1 MKIKEKV
8 YLLSLL
14 FESFD
19 QVYQSIDLRIQK
31 FTNLIEFS
39 IQIPSTETR
48 PVVACHHTIWIH
60 HWNYVKI
67 AEGDKL
73 MTDSCALKQRSDE
86 TLQHEGGV

>member
-1 MKIKEKV
+1 MKVKEKV
-8 YLLSLL
+8 YLLPLL
-14 FESFD
+14 LEPFH
-19 QVYQSIDLRIQK
+19 QVYQSIDLRIQESAD
-31 FTNLIEFS
+31 LIKFS

-48 PVVACHHTIWIH
+48 PVVACHHTIRIH

-73 MTDSCALKQRSDE
+73 MTDGCALKQRSDE